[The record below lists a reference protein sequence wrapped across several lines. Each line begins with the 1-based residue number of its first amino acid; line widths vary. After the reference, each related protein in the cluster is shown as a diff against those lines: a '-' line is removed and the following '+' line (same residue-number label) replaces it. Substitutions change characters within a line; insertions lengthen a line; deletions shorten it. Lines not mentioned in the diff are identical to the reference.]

1 MLVIMI
7 KGNSFLQLKY
17 TMLMLKFKI
26 KEKNQVFMNTS
37 DFVFEINLT
46 VVLIRSGQVNII
58 YKARYAIL
66 VYKNKSLNFNM

>member
-7 KGNSFLQLKY
+7 KGNSFLQLNY

-37 DFVFEINLT
+37 DFVFLNQLD
-46 VVLIRSGQVNII
+46 SSF
-58 YKARYAIL
+58 
-66 VYKNKSLNFNM
+66 NKEWPSKYYI